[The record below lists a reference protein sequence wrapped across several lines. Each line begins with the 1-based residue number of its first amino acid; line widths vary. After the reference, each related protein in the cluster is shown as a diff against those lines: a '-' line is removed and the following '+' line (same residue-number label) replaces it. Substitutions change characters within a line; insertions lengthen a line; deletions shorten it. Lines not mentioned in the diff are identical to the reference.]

1 MKPRI
6 TVAGCARDCGVHLDA
21 IFDNLARL
29 SIEYPRLSLVT
40 VENDSIDNTSEIL
53 NRYARNFLRHDIFEI
68 PGLAKSIPIR
78 TQRLAFIRNLII
90 EVLKDGKYSDS
101 DYVLMIDFDEVC
113 IRPWHIET
121 ITRVI
126 AFLEADS
133 NLAACFSNCDGHY
146 YDLWAFRHPKVC
158 PGDIWLDSYVH
169 RLKSNCTVEEAFNHE
184 VAPKIFQIPTTL
196 QPFQVD
202 SAFGGMGIYKMR
214 ALRESTSRYLGE
226 QSIRIATDKGLS
238 LVRYQRCEHVSY
250 HAGLTKQLGATLA
263 IFPELITQ
271 NTHARRFIPGA
282 MDALAIDTITLR
294 GSSNA

>member
-29 SIEYPRLSLVT
+29 SIEYPQLSLVT
-40 VENDSIDNTSEIL
+40 VENDSLDNTSEIL
-53 NRYARNFLRHDIFEI
+53 NRYSRHFLRHDIIQI

-90 EVLKDGKYSDS
+90 DVLHERKYSDS

-113 IRPWHIET
+113 IRPWNIET
-121 ITRVI
+121 LSRAI
-126 AFLEADS
+126 AFMEADS

-146 YDLWAFRHPKVC
+146 YDLWAFRHPRVC
-158 PGDIWLDSYVH
+158 PGDIWLDSFVH
-169 RLKSNCTVEEAFNHE
+169 RQKSNCTVEEAFSQE
-184 VAPKIFQIPTTL
+184 VGPKIFQIPTTL
-196 QPFQVD
+196 PPFQVD

-226 QSIRIATDKGLS
+226 QSIRIDTDKGPS
-238 LVRYQRCEHVSY
+238 MIRYQRCEHVPY
-250 HAGLTKQLGATLA
+250 HAGLTMQLGAKLA

-271 NTHARRFIPGA
+271 DTHARRFIPGA
-282 MDALAIDTITLR
+282 MDALAIEKISLS
-294 GSSNA
+294 GSSNG